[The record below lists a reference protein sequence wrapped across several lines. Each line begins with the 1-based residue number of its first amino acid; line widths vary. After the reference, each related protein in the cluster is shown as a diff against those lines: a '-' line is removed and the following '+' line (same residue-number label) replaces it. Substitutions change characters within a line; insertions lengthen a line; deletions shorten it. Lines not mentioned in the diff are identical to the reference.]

1 MYQIAGIIFTIL
13 SGFILAWIVRKLA
26 RRYSLV
32 SIPRIDRWSRK
43 PTALMG
49 GIAIYLSFIIGCL
62 VFADRL
68 SRVWSILLAGSI
80 LFAVGVID
88 DLAQLK
94 PYKKLVAQLIAAS
107 IVIFAGIALPWTSS
121 APVNFFFTV
130 FWLVGITNAINLLDN
145 MDGLAGGISLI
156 ACIFLAVNFLINGQV
171 AEAVFPLML
180 AGSIVGFLWFNLHPA
195 TIFMGDCGS
204 MFLGFTLGSMAMLS
218 DYSRTRNIWSVLLT
232 PVLILMIPIFDTT
245 IVTITRKFSGRPVS
259 QGGRDHA
266 SHRLVALGMSQRRA
280 VFTLY
285 LFALISG
292 GVALAMRGL
301 GIEITILVVSAFALT
316 VVILGLY
323 LGKVRIYEDVN
334 DSSGTLIRILTMYPY
349 RRRVFEIVLDFF
361 LIILAYYAAF
371 LLRFEGHLP
380 PDQRKILITTLPL
393 VLAIEIFIFLAA
405 GLYRGIWR
413 YVSIDSLMTVTR
425 SAVLG
430 SFFSG
435 FTVFAWYGFK
445 GPSRASLVLNGLILF
460 LLIGASRVSFRII
473 GSYIVNRRE
482 TKGDAQ
488 PVVIYGA
495 GDGGE
500 LLIRELLKNDLYRYR
515 PVAFIDDDPEK
526 SGQQLHGVTIYDPSH
541 MPKLIAE
548 YDICDVLISSTKIED
563 GNLQHLRR
571 TGLRFKRL
579 RIQFEDLPEPVDQ
592 PEPLHAAAE
601 PLRKLGVLG
610 VEKSF

>member
-1 MYQIAGIIFTIL
+1 MRQIAGIVFTIL
-13 SGFILAWIVRKLA
+13 SGFILTWIVRKLA

-32 SIPRIDRWSRK
+32 SIPRKDRWSRK

-68 SRVWSILLAGSI
+68 SRVWSILLAGSV

-156 ACIFLAVNFLINGQV
+156 ACIFLVVNFLINGQV

-548 YDICDVLISSTKIED
+548 YEICDVLISSTKIED

>member
-1 MYQIAGIIFTIL
+1 MRQIAGIIFTIL
-13 SGFILAWIVRKLA
+13 SGFILTWIVRKLA

-32 SIPRIDRWSRK
+32 SIPRKDRWSRK

-156 ACIFLAVNFLINGQV
+156 ACIFLAVNLLINGQV
-171 AEAVFPLML
+171 AESVFPLLL

-259 QGGRDHA
+259 QGGRDHT

-292 GVALAMRGL
+292 GLALALRGV
-301 GIEITILVVSAFALT
+301 GIEITLLVVAGFALA
-316 VVILGLY
+316 VVIVGLY
-323 LGKVRIYEDVN
+323 LGKVRIYDDVN
-334 DSSGTLIRILTMYPY
+334 ESTGALIRILTMYPY

-361 LIILAYYAAF
+361 LIILAYYSAF
-371 LLRFEGHLP
+371 LLRFDGHLP
-380 PDQRKILITTLPL
+380 PDQRTILVTTLPL

-413 YVSIDSLMTVTR
+413 FVSIDSLMTVTR
-425 SAVLG
+425 STVSGA
-430 SFFSG
+430 FFSG

-445 GPSRASLVLNGLILF
+445 GPSRASLVLNGIILF

-500 LLIRELLKNDLYRYR
+500 LLIRELLKNDMYNYR

-526 SGQQLHGVTIYDPSH
+526 SGQQLHGVPIYDPSH
-541 MPKLIAE
+541 MPKLITE
-548 YDICDVLISSTKIED
+548 YEVCDVLISSAKIED
-563 GNLQHLRR
+563 GNLQYLRQK
-571 TGLRFKRL
+571 GLSFKRL
-579 RIQFEDLPEPVDQ
+579 RIHFEELPEPDDQ
-592 PEPLHAAAE
+592 PEPFHDTAE
-601 PLRKLGVLG
+601 PLRKLDMLG

>member
-1 MYQIAGIIFTIL
+1 MRQIAGIVFTIL
-13 SGFILAWIVRKLA
+13 SGFILTWIVRKLA

-32 SIPRIDRWSRK
+32 SIPRKDRWSRK

-68 SRVWSILLAGSI
+68 SRVWSILLAGSV

-156 ACIFLAVNFLINGQV
+156 ACIFLAVNLLINGQM

-548 YDICDVLISSTKIED
+548 YEICDVLISSTKIED